1 MTASIRP
8 STLADLELHVRHR
21 TAMFRDMVMGD
32 EAGLARMSE
41 RFRAWLR
48 PRLLTGEVRGLVR
61 DVYGVAVG
69 SGLLWLREQM
79 PVPLTE
85 LDLRG
90 HVFNVYVEAAHR
102 GQGHARA
109 LMVALEA
116 SAAEWGVEILELHAS
131 KDAEALYRGLGYEP
145 TSEMRKV
152 LKADLP
158 VPHQWKD
165 RR

>member
-8 STLADLELHVRHR
+8 SSLADLDLHVRHR
-21 TAMFRDMVMGD
+21 SAMFRDMAMGD
-32 EAGLARMSE
+32 EAGLARMAE
-41 RFRAWLR
+41 RFKMWLR
-48 PRLLTGEVRGLVR
+48 PRLLTGEVRGIVR

-85 LDLRG
+85 LDIRG
-90 HVFNVYVEAAHR
+90 HVFNVYVEPAHR

-109 LMVALEA
+109 LMVAMEA
-116 SAAEWGVEILELHAS
+116 AAVEWGVEILELHAS
-131 KDAEALYRGLGYEP
+131 KDAEALYKSLGYDA

>member
-8 STLADLELHVRHR
+8 STPADLELHLRHR
-21 TAMFRDMVMGD
+21 VGMFKDMAMGE

-61 DVYGVAVG
+61 EVHGVAVG
-69 SGLLWLREQM
+69 TGLLWLREQM
-79 PVPLTE
+79 PVPVTD

-90 HVFNVYVEAAHR
+90 HVFNVFVEPAHR

-109 LMVALEA
+109 LMEALET
-116 SAAEWGVEILELHAS
+116 AARGWGVEILELHAS
-131 KDAEALYRGLGYEP
+131 KDAEALYRSLGYEP
-145 TSEMRKV
+145 TSEFRKV
-152 LKADLP
+152 IASGVS

>member
-8 STLADLELHVRHR
+8 STPGDLELHLRHR
-21 TAMFRDMVMGD
+21 VGMFKDMAMGGEGGM
-32 EAGLARMSE
+32 ARMAE
-41 RFRAWLR
+41 RFKAWLR
-48 PRLLTGEVRGLVR
+48 PKLLTGEVRGLVR
-61 DVYGVAVG
+61 EVYGVPVG
-69 SGLLWLREQM
+69 TALLWLREQM

-90 HVFNVYVEAAHR
+90 HVFNVYVEPAHR

-109 LMVALEA
+109 LMEALEA
-116 SAAEWGVEILELHAS
+116 EARAWGVEILELHAS
-131 KDAEALYRGLGYEP
+131 KDAEALYRAMGYEP
-145 TSEMRKV
+145 TSEFRKV
-152 LKADLP
+152 ISEGVS

>member
-1 MTASIRP
+1 MTAATRP
-8 STLADLELHVRHR
+8 ATLADLDLHVRHR
-21 TAMFRDMVMGD
+21 TAMFRDMAMAD
-32 EAGLARMSE
+32 DAALARMTE
-41 RFRAWLR
+41 RFRIWLR

-61 DVYGVAVG
+61 EVYGVAVG

-79 PVPLTE
+79 PVPVTD

-90 HVFNVYVEAAHR
+90 QVFNVYVEPAHR

-109 LMVALEA
+109 LMEALE
-116 SAAEWGVEILELHAS
+116 SAASGWGVEILELHAS
-131 KDAEALYRGLGYEP
+131 KDAEALYQSLGYEP

-152 LKADLP
+152 LRADLP

>member
-8 STLADLELHVRHR
+8 STLGDLDLHLRHR
-21 TAMFRDMVMGD
+21 VGMFRDMAMG
-32 EAGLARMSE
+32 EEPGMSRMAE

-48 PRLLTGEVRGLVR
+48 PKLLTGEVRGLVR
-61 DVYGVAVG
+61 EVHGVPVG
-69 SGLLWLREQM
+69 TGLLWLREQM

-90 HVFNVYVEAAHR
+90 HVFNVFVEPAHR

-109 LMVALEA
+109 LMEALEE
-116 SAAEWGVEILELHAS
+116 AAKGWGVEILELHAS
-131 KDAEALYRGLGYEP
+131 KDAEGFYRALGYEP
-145 TSEMRKV
+145 TSEFRKV
-152 LKADLP
+152 VAAGLS

>member
-1 MTASIRP
+1 MTASIRT
-8 STLADLELHVRHR
+8 SSLADLDLHVRHR
-21 TAMFRDMVMGD
+21 GAMFRDMVMGD
-32 EAGLARMSE
+32 EAGLVRMSD
-41 RFRAWLR
+41 RFRIWLR

-61 DVYGVAVG
+61 EVHGVAVG

-90 HVFNVYVEAAHR
+90 QVFNVFVEPAHR

-109 LMVALEA
+109 LMVSLEA
-116 SAAEWGVEILELHAS
+116 AASEWGVEILELHAS
-131 KDAEALYRGLGYEP
+131 KDAEALYQSLGYEA

>member
-8 STLADLELHVRHR
+8 ATLADLDLHVRHR

-32 EAGLARMSE
+32 EAGLTRMSE
-41 RFRAWLR
+41 RFKIWLR

-61 DVYGVAVG
+61 EVYGVAVG

-90 HVFNVYVEAAHR
+90 QVFNVFVEPAHR

-116 SAAEWGVEILELHAS
+116 AAAEWGVEILELHAS
-131 KDAEALYRGLGYEP
+131 KDAEALYTSLGYEP